1 MIDLKKAKLVF
12 EQYTANYDINDD
24 KVVLKI
30 NHTYRGMQR
39 CLEIAQSLNLDDEN
53 IKLAGLIG
61 LLHDIGRFEQL
72 KRYQSFIDNQTIDHA
87 LLGVEILF
95 EQGLIDQFVI
105 DEKYYPLIKTA
116 VFNHNK
122 YEIESGLDQQSYLH
136 CQIIRDGDK
145 IDIFKTGLL
154 ESFDAFLG
162 VSKEILEN
170 DIISED
176 IFETFMQEKTI
187 LSINRK
193 TDLDRW
199 VSFLALIFG
208 LEFDYSYQYVNKHQY
223 LKRLIKKLDYK
234 NLDSQIKMKKITA
247 CSLNYINKKINKA

>member
-1 MIDLKKAKLVF
+1 MIDLKKAKQVF

-30 NHTYRGMQR
+30 NHTYRVMQR

-105 DEKYYPLIKTA
+105 DEKYYLLIKTA

-199 VSFLALIFG
+199 ISFLALIFG

-247 CSLNYINKKINKA
+247 CSLNYINKKINEA

>member
-1 MIDLKKAKLVF
+1 MIDLKRAKQIF
-12 EQYTANYDINDD
+12 EQYANNYDINDD

-30 NHTYRGMQR
+30 NHTYRVMQR

-95 EQGLIDQFVI
+95 EQGLIDQFAV
-105 DEKYYPLIKTA
+105 DKKYYPLIKTA
-116 VFNHNK
+116 IFNHNK
-122 YEIESGLDQQSYLH
+122 YKIEPGLEQCVYLH

-176 IFETFMQEKTI
+176 IFETFMQERTI

-199 VSFLALIFG
+199 VSFLALVFG

-223 LKRLIKKLDYK
+223 FKSLIKKLDYR
-234 NLDSQIKMKKITA
+234 NLDSQIKMKKITI
-247 CSLNYINKKINKA
+247 CGLNYINKKINNA

>member
-1 MIDLKKAKLVF
+1 MIDLKKAKQVF

-30 NHTYRGMQR
+30 NHTYRVMQR

>member
-1 MIDLKKAKLVF
+1 MIDLKKAKQVF
-12 EQYTANYDINDD
+12 EQYAANYDTNDD

-30 NHTYRGMQR
+30 NHTYRVMQH

-53 IKLAGLIG
+53 VKLAGLIG

-105 DEKYYPLIKTA
+105 DEKFYPLIKTA